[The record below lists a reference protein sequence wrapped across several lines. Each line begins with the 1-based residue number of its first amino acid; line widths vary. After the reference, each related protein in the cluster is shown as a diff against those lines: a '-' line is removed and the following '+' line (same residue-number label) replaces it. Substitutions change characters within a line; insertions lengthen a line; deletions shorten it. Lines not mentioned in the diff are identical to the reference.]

1 MADANNNVVEGN
13 VALHETRGSLVVAQN
28 RLVGLVGIE
37 DTVVVETKD
46 AVLVCKQNRS
56 EEVKALVQQLNAS
69 GAIESQLHQEVFR
82 PWGKYNCIDQG
93 ERYQVKKLTVRPGA
107 KLSLQRHQH
116 RAEHWVVV
124 SGTAKVVRGSDEF
137 LLKENQSAYISLGE
151 VHSLEN
157 VGDNDLELIE
167 VQSGNY
173 LGEDDI
179 VRLEDSYGRES

>member
-1 MADANNNVVEGN
+1 M
-13 VALHETRGSLVVAQN
+13 
-28 RLVGLVGIE
+28 
-37 DTVVVETKD
+37 
-46 AVLVCKQNRS
+46 
-56 EEVKALVQQLNAS
+56 
-69 GAIESQLHQEVFR
+69 
-82 PWGKYNCIDQG
+82 
-93 ERYQVKKLTVRPGA
+93 
-107 KLSLQRHQH
+107 
-116 RAEHWVVV
+116 VV
-124 SGTAKVVRGSDEF
+124 SGTAKVVKGSDDF